1 MAESLLR
8 RVLARLRGREE
19 LPGVRTISYAPR
31 HNREADPGEVV
42 WAEVAFEDQPGVVK
56 DRPLLVVGRKD
67 RRTVLCLQLS
77 TQQKRDGQDG
87 WLPLGAGAW
96 DRLSRPSFVRLDRVI
111 ELRADAIRRQ
121 GAVLDPAR
129 FTYVADAL
137 RARGEWR

>member
-8 RVLARLRGREE
+8 RLLARLRGRGES
-19 LPGVRTISYAPR
+19 PGARTISYAPR

-42 WAEVAFEDQPGVVK
+42 WAEVAFEDQPDVVK

-67 RRTVLCLQLS
+67 RTTVLCLQLS

>member
-19 LPGVRTISYAPR
+19 LPGARTISYAPR

-121 GAVLDPAR
+121 GAVLDLPR